1 MRKILL
7 PLLFLPFLLT
17 AQVDLKISK
26 LSIPS
31 HDILG
36 STQISGEVSNVGN
49 NKISSFEIVWSEGS
63 SNHSEIFNVD
73 LNPNE
78 SYEFTHSEAIE
89 TPTLKT
95 YNIRVSANT
104 SGDINV
110 LNNSLNH
117 ILRSVIFIPKKK
129 VLFEDQTIAAN
140 AYGWWSPR
148 GIVRLDEVMN
158 TPSTDSIEYVC
169 VHGNTGTGAFDDAM
183 FHPYYSGMCMG
194 GNDYVN
200 VSGWPGNLVDRK
212 AALSYGNVIGS
223 ALSHF
228 TTFKNDYG
236 AADIDVF
243 PAYGIG
249 SDGLPAVTVSTA
261 LKFAANESN
270 LNLALVI
277 TEDSVHNSTDWR
289 YCQMN
294 AYNGGGNGPLATAG
308 VDFTTVGHP
317 VPPSAMY
324 HRHVA
329 RNIIPSFYGD
339 TSALPSNIIA
349 GSTYGHSFDSWTVPT
364 GTDPTRLRA
373 IVLLIDPSNGNVL
386 NVNGADVFSSMN
398 IDENS
403 NNLGMEVFPNPV
415 IDRASIKINFTL
427 KGNAELKIMDISG
440 RVVHNQFLEPKQGNK
455 YYDINKPD
463 ISPGIYTISLN
474 NDGIVY
480 TNKIVFE

>member
-1 MRKILL
+1 MKKFLL

-26 LSIPS
+26 LLIPS
-31 HDILG
+31 HDVLG
-36 STQISGEVSNVGN
+36 STQISGEVTNVGS

-63 SNHSEIFNVD
+63 SNHSEVFHVD
-73 LNPNE
+73 LNPLE
-78 SYEFTHSEAIE
+78 SYTFTHSETIE

-104 SGDINV
+104 NGDVNIF
-110 LNNSLNH
+110 NNSLNH
-117 ILRSVIFIPKKK
+117 ILRSVTFIPKKK

-140 AYGWWSPR
+140 AFGWWSPR

-183 FHPYYSGMCMG
+183 FHAYYSGMCMG
-194 GNDYVN
+194 GNDFVN

-212 AALSYGNVIGS
+212 ASLNYGTIIGS

-228 TTFKNDYG
+228 TTYKNDYG
-236 AADIDVF
+236 VADIDVF
-243 PAYGIG
+243 PLYGIG
-249 SDGLPAVTVSTA
+249 SNGLPEVTVSTA

-294 AYNGGGNGPLATAG
+294 AYDGGGNGPLATSG

-339 TSALPSNIIA
+339 TSALPSSIIA

-364 GTDPTRLRA
+364 GVDPTRLRA
-373 IVLLIDPSNGNVL
+373 IVLLIDPSNGQVL
-386 NVNGADVFSSMN
+386 NTNGADVFSSVDIEE
-398 IDENS
+398 IDNS
-403 NNLGMEVFPNPV
+403 LNFEVFPNPSTDKV
-415 IDRASIKINFTL
+415 FLKVNIDLADDAKITL
-427 KGNAELKIMDISG
+427 TDLNGKIILDQDLNG
-440 RVVHNQFLEPKQGNK
+440 ENGKRTFE
-455 YYDINKPD
+455 INKTNV
-463 ISPGIYTISLN
+463 SKGIYILSLEN
-474 NDGIVY
+474 NDK
-480 TNKIVFE
+480 TSNKKIVFE